1 MVRRTP
7 PNSTPTNQLTTH
19 PRHTLTDAEKAAYIS
34 AELCLQAAS
43 PQLGIPGAQSRW
55 DELQYVHV
63 TQTPVIHMV
72 GAFLPWHR
80 LYVRAHEHLLQ
91 SECGYAGGQPYWNET
106 RDVAALANSSLFDPD
121 TGFGGD
127 GVGGDGCVVDGP
139 FANLTL
145 RFAKNGEF
153 GDYCLERSLSSRG
166 FEGAAQSNVEGC
178 LESEGFESAWS
189 CYEGPLHNAGHGGVG
204 GTMVDLS
211 SSPGDP
217 LFFLH
222 HSWLDKLWWD
232 WQLGNLS
239 ARLTDIG
246 GTNMPTDRY
255 IEMNGFTEP
264 GSAIYDY
271 DGDPGNV
278 TTLNHNLWM
287 VGVIPNVT
295 IAEVMDLGGSIV
307 CAEYV

>member
-7 PNSTPTNQLTTH
+7 PNSTPINQLTTR

-34 AELCLQAAS
+34 AELCLQAAL

-106 RDVAALANSSLFDPD
+106 RDVAALADSSLFDPD

-127 GVGGDGCVVDGP
+127 GVGGDGCVADGP

-153 GDYCLERSLSSRG
+153 GAYCLERSLSSRG

-178 LESEGFESAWS
+178 LESEG
-189 CYEGPLHNAGHGGVG
+189 
-204 GTMVDLS
+204 
-211 SSPGDP
+211 
-217 LFFLH
+217 
-222 HSWLDKLWWD
+222 
-232 WQLGNLS
+232 
-239 ARLTDIG
+239 LTDIG